1 MPLTILSS
9 NRVETL
15 QSGLA
20 QLLTANPPRDP
31 FTPEVVVVPTY
42 AMSRWLNLRFARGQ
56 GIAANIHYPQAGEWI
71 WQLAAS
77 LLDDAPQRDPYSGEA
92 LTWPVFALL
101 PSLVEEDAFRDLRE
115 YLADDQSSIK
125 RWQLA
130 QRIAGVF
137 ERYQLYRPQLVQA
150 WSAGEEHHWQAKLWR
165 VLLSHTE
172 QPHRAE
178 LITRAIE
185 RLGATQPA
193 AVLPER
199 INLFAI
205 SSLAPIFIEF
215 IHALATKTHVLMFQH
230 NPTDQYWADLVSEK
244 TRARQRLLNP
254 DHVSYLETGND
265 LLSSWGRQGQAMQDL
280 LLDLGPVIDTENE
293 HNHAPGDDSLLRALQ
308 QGLFSLSPP
317 RIGARADDSLSVH
330 VCHSPMRECQVLH
343 DYLLDLLDRNPGLCC
358 EDILVMAPEISHYA
372 PFIEAVF
379 QHDDSGHRPSLAW
392 NLSDISVGDS
402 HPLTRTFLQLL
413 RLPGSRFTRSEILAC
428 LECTELRDRFGI
440 SGPMIEDIHRMI
452 DSARVHWGIDAGQ
465 RHELGLPA
473 IHENTW
479 SQAWDRFFTSY
490 ALGDDELWRGIAPA
504 GEVDTDSGIAIA
516 RLRNLFER
524 LVYWRREI
532 ASPASAAGW
541 QRRLTRLLE
550 EFLAEPGAIDDRLQ
564 PLRNAINELGDS
576 QGGELDQALVTYWM
590 EQRFASTQQSGRLYS
605 GGVTFCG
612 MQPMRNIPFPV
623 ICVIGMHDQAFP
635 RRGRTAGF
643 DLMSRDWRP
652 GDPHGGDQDRYLML
666 ETLLC
671 ARSYLYFSYCGRSLR
686 DNSECQPSV
695 LLRQLLD
702 HIDKHADTG
711 ADLCRQIVREHPM
724 QAFSTH
730 NFQQGSPGYD
740 QYWFD
745 TAMHLRRAEAKK
757 TTPCWAVEKLLPPSE
772 PMRSIELQM
781 LLQFFRHPI
790 RYFFNHRLGIRI
802 PAEQQSDDEERFTL
816 NALQKWE
823 LAQQLASS
831 HVRGEPTD
839 FERFSAEG
847 LLPHGEAAAAEWDTL
862 QVEFRD
868 LLDRLEPF
876 RNLQV
881 VPRRVEYRLDNGLL
895 LSGEVDQC
903 YPGLGLMRFS
913 PSKSLKGR
921 GLIDLWLNHLT
932 LCAAGSLTQQECS
945 QLLGPTGIQL
955 RYAALESSVAK
966 SLLRSYVDLFSR
978 GLDYPLLVFPNT
990 SYAWASKQD
999 GDAALS
1005 AAQSKW
1011 CGDNHREASPG
1022 EREDDFIK
1030 LALHNYA
1037 ADPLD
1042 DPLFQEYAHR
1052 IYLPA
1057 IEHGDQDA

>member
-9 NRVETL
+9 NRIETL
-15 QSGLA
+15 QSGLT
-20 QLLTANPPRDP
+20 QLMTANPPRNP

-42 AMSRWLNLRFARGQ
+42 AMSRWLNLRLARGQ
-56 GIAANIHYPQAGEWI
+56 GVAANIHYPQVGEWI
-71 WQLAAS
+71 WQTAAA
-77 LLDDAPQRDPYSGEA
+77 LLGDAPQRDPYSGDA

-101 PSLVEEDAFRDLRE
+101 PDLVEGGSFPDLRE
-115 YLADDQSSIK
+115 YLADDQSGIK

-137 ERYQLYRPQLVQA
+137 ERYQLYRPQLVRA

-165 VLLSHTE
+165 MILSHTK

-178 LITRAIE
+178 LIARAINQ
-185 RLGATQPA
+185 LGATQPVA
-193 AVLPER
+193 GLPER

-205 SSLAPIFIEF
+205 SSLAPIFVEF
-215 IHALATKTHVLMFQH
+215 IHALAANSHILMFQH
-230 NPTDQYWADLVSEK
+230 SPTDQYWADLVSEK
-244 TRARQRLLNP
+244 TRARQRLHNP
-254 DHVSYLETGND
+254 DQASYLETGND

-280 LLDLGPVIDTENE
+280 LLDLGPVIDAENE
-293 HNHAPGDDSLLRALQ
+293 HNHPPGGDNLLRVLQ

-317 RIGARADDSLSVH
+317 RVGASVDDSLSVH

-358 EDILVMAPEISHYA
+358 EDILVMAPEISRYA

-379 QHDDSGHRPSLAW
+379 QHDHSGNRPGLAW
-392 NLSDISVGDS
+392 NLSDISIGDN
-402 HPLTRTFLQLL
+402 HPLIRIFLQLL
-413 RLPGSRFTRSEILAC
+413 RLPGSRFTRSEILAF
-428 LECTELRDRFGI
+428 LECPELRDRFGI

-465 RHELGLPA
+465 RRELGLPA

-479 SQAWDRFFTSY
+479 RQAWDRFFTSY
-490 ALGDDELWRGIAPA
+490 AFGGDELWRGIAPA
-504 GEVDTDSGIAIA
+504 DEVDTDRGIAIA
-516 RLRNLFER
+516 RWRYLFDR

-532 ASPASAAGW
+532 ANPTSADGW

-550 EFLAEPGAIDDRLQ
+550 EFLAGPGAIDDRLQ
-564 PLRNAINELGDS
+564 PLRNAINELGES

-635 RRGRTAGF
+635 RRLRTAEF

-652 GDPHGGDQDRYLML
+652 GDPHSGDQDRYLML

-686 DNSECQPSV
+686 DNSACQPSV
-695 LLRQLLD
+695 LLRELLD
-702 HIDKHADTG
+702 HIDKHADPGT
-711 ADLCRQIVREHPM
+711 DLRGQIVREHPM
-724 QAFSTH
+724 QAFSTR
-730 NFQQGSPGYD
+730 NFQQSAAGYD
-740 QYWFD
+740 RYWFD
-745 TAMHLRRAEAKK
+745 TAMSLRQNGAKE
-757 TTPCWAVEKLLPPSE
+757 TAPCWAAERLVPPSE
-772 PMRSIELQM
+772 SMQSVELEA

-816 NALQKWE
+816 DALQKWE
-823 LAQQLASS
+823 LAQQLASD
-831 HVRGEPTD
+831 HVSGEPTG
-839 FERFSAEG
+839 FEQFSARG
-847 LLPHGEAAAAEWDTL
+847 LLPHGQAAAAEWRML
-862 QVEFRD
+862 HGEFRD

-876 RNLQV
+876 RNMQA
-881 VPRRVEYRLDNGLL
+881 VPRRVECRFDNGLL
-895 LSGEVDQC
+895 LSGEVDRC

-913 PSKSLKGR
+913 ASKNLKSR
-921 GLIDLWLNHLT
+921 GLIDLWLNHLV
-932 LCAAGSLTQQECS
+932 LCATGSLTQQECS
-945 QLLGPTGIQL
+945 QLLRPADKQL
-955 RYAALESSVAK
+955 RYAALESSAAK
-966 SLLRSYVDLFSR
+966 LLLQDYVDLFLR
-978 GLDYPLLVFPNT
+978 GLEYPLPIFPNT
-990 SYAWASKQD
+990 SYAWASKPD
-999 GDAALS
+999 GDAARS
-1005 AAQSKW
+1005 AAQKEWS
-1011 CGDNHREASPG
+1011 GGNFSGASPG
-1022 EREDDFIK
+1022 ECEDDFIK

-1042 DPLFQEYAHR
+1042 DPLFQESAHR
-1052 IYLPA
+1052 IYRPA
-1057 IEHGDQDA
+1057 VEHGDQDA